1 MSRFFYIIFFLT
13 VFMNHGYSQ
22 QPFQMFKE
30 SNDQKSYSTAIKL
43 EKAGRL
49 DEAEAI
55 YLSLLNQNP
64 RNGQVYHQLKS
75 LYKKQNNFNKLE
87 KTIADH
93 ITVVPRDMQS
103 IVELGEI
110 YFFQDSIEKAH
121 DYWEEMLL
129 KNSQS
134 RPFYKG
140 LIQIYIKYNMEEKL
154 FETVKAGREIFNDPS
169 FLAYDLGR
177 YFSRKQNYGKSADEY
192 ITFAIHDPKQIQTAS
207 NRLLKMSDR
216 EESLTH
222 IESKLNNR
230 MSENEPVVRTLYSK
244 ILFKTGKYEE
254 AYFQHHELG
263 IASKEDFKRWETF
276 ADNLRKENQL
286 TLALQS
292 YGNMLSAVSI
302 LKESLTTSQYNTFAG
317 KALYGLALTYEQQI
331 IPTQAILYLAQYFPN
346 NLFFENILI
355 SFPTNQND
363 ETGDSNVLNETFAL
377 YDSILTTLPRSSF
390 SSQAHFR
397 IGEIK
402 FRILHDFDGAL
413 ESYFVSL
420 QTVRRGEQYQKTI
433 SRIADVF
440 MVKGNFE
447 DALIFLKDQLRFIR
461 SDEDE
466 KICLMKQCQ
475 IHFLTGEVDSAL
487 KYLDNLIGF
496 LDIGDDL
503 INDVLEVKGF
513 IDENYTRTT
522 ESGKTAFLTYLK
534 GEQLLKQNKLSEA
547 QFLFSS
553 VRQSYSETPVYDEA
567 IFREGEISV
576 FLGDYENAV
585 LTLTPLAQTP
595 SGDRAAVMIGE
606 IYEYHLNDKEEAI
619 KWYLTVL
626 DDYPGSLLTEP
637 VRYKIRELAEKKEI
651 N

>member
-1 MSRFFYIIFFLT
+1 
-13 VFMNHGYSQ
+13 MNPGYSQ
-22 QPFQMFKE
+22 QPFQIFKE
-30 SNDQKSYSTAIKL
+30 SSDQKSYSKAIKL
-43 EKAGRL
+43 EKAGKL

-55 YLSLLNQNP
+55 YISLLNQNSK
-64 RNGQVYHQLKS
+64 NIQVYHQLKS
-75 LYKKQNNFNKLE
+75 LYKKQNNYSKLE

-93 ITVVPRDMQS
+93 IIVFPRDMQG

-110 YFFQDSIEKAH
+110 YFLQDSIKKAH
-121 DYWEEMLL
+121 DYWEEILL

-134 RPFYKG
+134 RSLYKG
-140 LIQIYIKYNMEEKL
+140 LIQVYIKYNMEEKL
-154 FETVKAGREIFNDPS
+154 FETVKAGRDIFNDPA
-169 FLAYDLGR
+169 FLSHDLGR
-177 YFSRKQNYGKSADEY
+177 YFSRKLNYGKSADEY
-192 ITFAIHDPKQIQTAS
+192 ITFAIHNPKQIQTAS

-222 IESKLNNR
+222 IESQLNNR
-230 MSENEPVVRTLYSK
+230 MSENEPVVRTLFSK
-244 ILFKTGKYEE
+244 ILFKIGKYEE
-254 AYFQHHELG
+254 AYFQHKELG
-263 IASKEDFKRWETF
+263 IASKGDFKRWEIF
-276 ADNLRKENQL
+276 ADNLRKEKQL
-286 TLALQS
+286 TLAIQA

-331 IPTQAILYLAQYFPN
+331 IPTQATPYLAQYFPN
-346 NLFFENILI
+346 NSFFENTLI
-355 SFPTNQND
+355 STSKNKND
-363 ETGDSNVLNETFAL
+363 ETGNSNVLNETFAL

-402 FRILHDFDGAL
+402 FRVLHDFDGAL

-420 QTVRRGEQYQKTI
+420 QTVRHGKQYQETI
-433 SRIADVF
+433 SRIADVL
-440 MVKGNFE
+440 MVKGNYE
-447 DALIFLKDQLRFIR
+447 DALLFLKDQLRFIR

-475 IHFLTGEVDSAL
+475 IQFLTGEVDSAL

-496 LDIGDDL
+496 LDIGDD
-503 INDVLEVKGF
+503 IFNDVLEVKGF

-522 ESGKTAFLTYLK
+522 ESGKTAFLTYMK
-534 GEQLLKQNKLSEA
+534 GEQLLRQNKQSEA
-547 QFLFSS
+547 QLLFSS
-553 VRQSYSETPVYDEA
+553 VRQSYQETPVYDEA

-576 FLGDYENAV
+576 LMGDYENAV
-585 LTLTPLAQTP
+585 LTLTLLAQTS

-619 KWYLTVL
+619 NWYLTVL
-626 DDYPGSLLTEP
+626 DDYHGSLLTEP